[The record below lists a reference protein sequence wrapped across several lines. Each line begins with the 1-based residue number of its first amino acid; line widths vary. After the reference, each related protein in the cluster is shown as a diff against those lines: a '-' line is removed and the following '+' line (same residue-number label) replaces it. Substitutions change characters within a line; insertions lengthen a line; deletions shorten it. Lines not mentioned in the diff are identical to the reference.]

1 MKSLKGLSGRMKKRA
16 ISLSFVLIMVATVQ
30 NAIAQITIT
39 VKDIETNKPLAGTNI
54 INIPGGEIFVTDSLG
69 MADLTGTMAGQK
81 LRISHVGYQTIE
93 YTLLDENNN
102 ILMQPDYQIL
112 RAVTVTGY
120 ENRRNLAEIAGAYA
134 IDSRE
139 TIGRFNEESLVRS
152 MNTLPGI
159 RLEERSPGSY
169 RVNIR
174 GNLLRAPYGV
184 RNVKVYWNDIP
195 YTDPNGSTPLNLLD
209 NYDIG
214 RVEVIKGPAGTV
226 YGAGIGGVLNIY
238 DRREPVKRIAGGVGF
253 TAGSYG
259 YFKTTAS
266 LSTGNE
272 NHRFDVRYAKQK
284 INGYRDHTNMDRQVI
299 QMNGTFNTSEKGMLS
314 ANILYTDLFYQLPG
328 GLTRE
333 QYDENPRQAR
343 PRAAEQNSSIN
354 HQNFMAGLV
363 HEYNW
368 NPKIRNLTSIYL
380 TSGVKENPFITNYE
394 LERLNSYGGRTVFY
408 IDSRIGSLP
417 ATFTTG
423 AEVNYGNYHANN
435 HGNANGYADTLR
447 YEDRIK
453 TMQGFLFLQGDFH
466 LSQKWLMTAGVSLN
480 YLNYDINRLKDVALD
495 TSYRFDRTF
504 RPEFMPR
511 IGFVGR
517 LAPGVSLHG
526 STSTGFSPP
535 TSEEI
540 RTSDGRI
547 NRDLEAEKAVN
558 FEIGM
563 RGNAVQD
570 KLYYDV
576 TAFWMR
582 QKETIVS
589 RTTEGG
595 SVVFDNA
602 GTTSQG
608 GLEVLVG
615 YNFIKDPQKV
625 ITLVRLQ
632 TAWTYHNFKFADYTK
647 RKGNENVNY
656 SGNALTGTAPNILVT
671 TFDFASHRGLSFHF
685 TYNFTDKI
693 SLNDANTVYGDAYHL
708 IDLKVAC
715 TKTLFKNNTIV
726 MFVGVDNLLN
736 QKYSLGND
744 LNAYG
749 GRYFNPSPERNYYG
763 GIRLNFNQ

>member
-1 MKSLKGLSGRMKKRA
+1 MKNRITNFLTLLLFVTVLSHHA
-16 ISLSFVLIMVATVQ
+16 
-30 NAIAQITIT
+30 NAQITVTI
-39 VKDIETNKPLAGTNI
+39 KDIETNKPLAGANAKNI
-54 INIPGGEIFVTDSLG
+54 SNGAVYVTDTLG
-69 MADLTGTMAGQK
+69 QIDLPETAVGEK
-81 LRISHVGYQTIE
+81 FRISHVGYQTLE
-93 YTLLDENNN
+93 YTLLNENNN
-102 ILMQPDYQIL
+102 IFMQPDYQIL
-112 RAVTVTGY
+112 STVTVTGY
-120 ENRRNLAEIAGAYA
+120 ENRRDLAEIAGAYA

-139 TIGRFNEESLVRS
+139 TIDRFKEESLVRS
-152 MNTLPGI
+152 MNTMPGI

-209 NYDIG
+209 LYGIG
-214 RVEVIKGPAGTV
+214 RVETIKGPAGTV
-226 YGAGIGGVLNIY
+226 YGAGVGGVLNIY
-238 DRREPVKRIAGGVGF
+238 GRREPAKRIAGGVGF

-266 LSTGNE
+266 LSTGND
-272 NHRFDVRYAKQK
+272 NQRFDVRYAKQK
-284 INGYRDHTNMDRQVI
+284 TDGYRDHTNMDREVI
-299 QMNGTFNTSEKGMLS
+299 QLNGAFNTSEKGMLS
-314 ANILYTDLFYQLPG
+314 ANILFTDLFYQLPG

-354 HQNFMAGLV
+354 HQNLMAGLV
-363 HEYNW
+363 HEYEW
-368 NPKIRNLTSIYL
+368 NRKLRNITSIYL

-423 AEVNYGNYHANN
+423 AEINYGNYHANN
-435 HGNANGYADTLR
+435 HGNVNGYADTLR

-453 TMQGFLFLQGDFH
+453 TMQGFLFFQGDLS
-466 LSQKWLMTAGVSLN
+466 LSQKWLLTAGASLN
-480 YLNYDINRLKDVALD
+480 YLNYDIHRLKDVALD

-511 IGFVGR
+511 IGIVGK
-517 LAPGVSLHG
+517 LASGISLHG
-526 STSTGFSPP
+526 SVSTGFSPP

-540 RTSDGRI
+540 RTSDGGI
-547 NRDLEAEKAVN
+547 NRDLEAEKAMN

-563 RGNAVQD
+563 RGNALRD

-595 SVVFDNA
+595 TVVFDNA
-602 GTTSQG
+602 GTTNQG
-608 GLEVLVG
+608 GLEILVG

-632 TAWTYHNFKFADYTK
+632 TAYTYHNFKFADYTK
-647 RKGNENVNY
+647 RKGGENVDY
-656 SGNALTGTAPNILVT
+656 SGNALTGTAPNIFVT

-685 TYNFTDKI
+685 THNFTDKI
-693 SLNDANTVYGDAYHL
+693 PLNDANTVYGDAYHL

-715 TKTLFKNNTIV
+715 TKSLFKKHTIV
-726 MFVGVDNLLN
+726 MFVGIDNLLN

-749 GRYFNPSPERNYYG
+749 SRYFNPSPERNYYG
-763 GIRLNFNQ
+763 GIRINFNQ